1 MNMVAIAE
9 EFGPDMSCVLLPV
22 GSVSLLIPSA
32 CIAEVVPWRRIREV
46 SNTPSW
52 LLGAMAWRGDNIPVL
67 RFDVLNVA
75 ADVQPV
81 SDRCVAVMN
90 RSHYAGG
97 QAFYAL
103 VAAALPRMVQVNDQ
117 DLLPEDCELGRAEA
131 ARATL
136 GAEQIS
142 LPDLGYIEDQLAELA
157 RGLN

>member
-1 MNMVAIAE
+1 MVAIAE
-9 EFGPDMSCVLLPV
+9 EIGPDLSCVLLPV

-32 CIAEVVPWRRIREV
+32 CIAEVVPWRRVRDV
-46 SNTPSW
+46 PDTPSW

-67 RFDVLNVA
+67 RFDALNVA

-90 RSHYAGG
+90 RSHYAAG
-97 QAFYAL
+97 QPFYAL
-103 VAAALPRMVQVNDQ
+103 VAAGLPRMVQVNDQ
-117 DLLPEDCELGRAEA
+117 DLMPDKCELGRAEA

-157 RGLN
+157 RALH